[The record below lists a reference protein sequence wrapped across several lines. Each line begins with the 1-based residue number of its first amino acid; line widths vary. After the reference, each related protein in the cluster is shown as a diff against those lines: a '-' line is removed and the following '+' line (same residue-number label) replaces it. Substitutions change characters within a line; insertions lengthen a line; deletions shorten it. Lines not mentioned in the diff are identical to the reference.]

1 VTQINELIKTITQS
15 SKNSARSQ
23 QKKIGPSEFGGC
35 ARKLW
40 YKLNDQEKTNPNTL
54 SLASILGTGIHSHLQ
69 KIFHEQDPWGDRFIL
84 EGEFEFPEED
94 LVGHVDMYDK
104 ENAEV
109 IDWKTST
116 KSNLGRYFPS
126 KAQRWQVQ
134 LYGLLVNR
142 GGHDVKTVTLVGI
155 PRDGDERDIVY
166 HSEPF
171 DPEVC
176 KEALAWLKEV
186 REATTPP
193 PAEKDASFCKH
204 YCGFYDATGEKG
216 CVGRPKAEAV
226 RAVIEDNALV
236 NAAHDY
242 LQVSQEMEALSEKKD
257 SIRATLEGVNG
268 ITPEGVVVS
277 WSTTAGRKTLD
288 EEHVAYFFEKHL
300 EPIPYKV
307 GKESARLTVKK

>member
-1 VTQINELIKTITQS
+1 MSQVGELINIITSS
-15 SKNSARSQ
+15 SKKSARSQ
-23 QKKIGPSEFGGC
+23 QKKVGPSEVGGC

-54 SLASILGTGIHSHLQ
+54 SLASIMGTGIHSHLQ
-69 KIFHEQDPWGDRFIL
+69 QIFHEQDPWAERFIL
-84 EGEFEFPEED
+84 EGEFDFPEENI
-94 LVGHVDMYDK
+94 VGHVDMYDK

-116 KSNLGRYFPS
+116 KANLGRYFPS
-126 KAQRWQVQ
+126 RAQRWQVQ

-186 REATTPP
+186 REATEP
-193 PAEKDASFCKH
+193 PAPEKDASFCKN
-204 YCGFYDATGEKG
+204 YCSFYDESGEKG
-216 CVGRPKAEAV
+216 CTGRPKADAV
-226 RAVIEDNALV
+226 RAVIEDDALV

-242 LQVSQEMEALSEKKD
+242 LQVLQEMNQLEDKKEA
-257 SIRATLEGVNG
+257 IRAVLEGVNG
-268 ITPEGVVVS
+268 VTPEGVVVS
-277 WSTTAGRKTLD
+277 WSVTAGRKSVD
-288 EEHVAYFFEKHL
+288 ETEVQKLLGHV
-300 EPIPYKV
+300 PYKT
-307 GKESARLTVKK
+307 GKESTRLTVKK

>member
-1 VTQINELIKTITQS
+1 MSQINELIKTITQS

-23 QKKIGPSEFGGC
+23 QKKVGPSEVGGC

-84 EGEFEFPEED
+84 EGEFGFPEED

-134 LYGLLVNR
+134 LYGMLVNR
-142 GGHDVKTVTLVGI
+142 AGHDVKTVTLVGI

-176 KEALAWLKEV
+176 VSALVWLREV
-186 REATTPP
+186 RKATTPP
-193 PAEKDASFCKH
+193 PAEKDASFCRH
-204 YCGFYDATGEKG
+204 YCSFYDETGQKG
-216 CVGRPKAEAV
+216 CVGRPKAEAES
-226 RAVIEDNALV
+226 ALIEDTQIAL
-236 NAAHDY
+236 AAQNYIDINKK
-242 LQVSQEMEALSEKKD
+242 LDDLEKEKD
-257 SIRATLEGVNG
+257 DIKSLFEGVNG
-268 ITPEGVVVS
+268 ITTEGIKII
-277 WSTTAGRKTLD
+277 WSLTAGRKTVD
-288 EEHVAYFFEKHL
+288 ETEVQKQLGH
-300 EPIPYKV
+300 IPYKI

>member
-1 VTQINELIKTITQS
+1 MSQIHELIKTITQS
-15 SKNSARSQ
+15 SKTSARSQ
-23 QKKIGPSEFGGC
+23 QKKVGPSEVGGC

-84 EGEFEFPEED
+84 EGEYDFPEEN

-104 ENAEV
+104 ANAEV

-116 KSNLGRYFPS
+116 KSNLGRYFPTR
-126 KAQRWQVQ
+126 AQRWQVQ
-134 LYGLLVNR
+134 LYGLLINR
-142 GGHDVKTVTLVGI
+142 AGHDVKTVTLVGI

-176 KEALAWLKEV
+176 VSALVWLKEV
-186 REATTPP
+186 REATAPP
-193 PAEKDASFCKH
+193 PAEKDVSFCKN
-204 YCGFYDATGEKG
+204 YCSFYDETGQKG

-226 RAVIEDNALV
+226 RAVIEDSALV
-236 NAAHDY
+236 TAANDY
-242 LQVSQEMEALSEKKD
+242 LQISQEMESLSEKKD
-257 SIRATLEGVNG
+257 SIRAVLEGING
-268 ITPEGVVVS
+268 VTPEGVLVS
-277 WSTTAGRKTLD
+277 WSVTAGRKTVD
-288 EEHVAYFFEKHL
+288 ETEVQKLLGHV
-300 EPIPYKV
+300 PYKT